1 MLLLG
6 AACASGEGE
15 GSSFGG
21 LSTASASSPAGTA
34 VDTGSTANLTEA
46 PDPTDDPATTTD
58 PAARALLEQ
67 ARAELGMVPNLY
79 AALANLP
86 ALLETYRFGY
96 DRFRAGA
103 GLVTVACEDAALRAA
118 VMNSHSPPQP
128 SR

>member
-46 PDPTDDPATTTD
+46 PDPTDDPATTTTAAD
-58 PAARALLEQ
+58 PATTTT
-67 ARAELGMVPNLY
+67 
-79 AALANLP
+79 AADATGDPCPTPTACPTAANAP
-86 ALLETYRFGY
+86 T
-96 DRFRAGA
+96 
-103 GLVTVACEDAALRAA
+103 
-118 VMNSHSPPQP
+118 PP
-128 SR
+128 SA